1 MSKKKGNK
9 GRNPFQNKFGPQPNN
24 TRSDTTSGN
33 NPAKVSGDVGA
44 ASVAG
49 KVAAE
54 DDQVM
59 GELAVA
65 GEAEL
70 ERRREELKTLK
81 AELSEREQAIRKQAE
96 TLAASESQVETQRE
110 ALAKQEANLLAHERD
125 LRDREIKA
133 ANGFL
138 VQNRESLNQLHEAC
152 QDLEEQKAKLFVD
165 LQKMQMESR
174 EQIAEERQSLHQSTE
189 VRAQEIDEREAALI
203 AREQALQEQLDRR
216 KLELNSAKRL
226 REVLKSELEKEFQA
240 DLDAMQTK
248 LDREHEKGR
257 AVALML
263 DQRQSELDEFS
274 HLQDVLDG
282 KSPEALLEERDN
294 LKKKLREQVARVQTL
309 EELNDENDTDSLTEA
324 CERLQDENKTLKQKL
339 EEHKGREHSAKMVV
353 LERERWTQEK
363 RLLQEEK
370 KLIGAQVKDLES
382 RLGVLTDSQSA
393 EEAFPELCR
402 MDREHGFQ
410 TKAAVEPVTDLGQFT
425 QELKHRIA
433 ALNPDNPLYFR
444 DEDLQLFVGGLA
456 MSQLHVFQ
464 GISGTGKTSLAKAFA
479 KVMGGECQDIAVQA
493 GWRDRSDLLGHYNA
507 FEKRFYE
514 KDCLQALYRAAMPN
528 AQDRVNIVLLDEMN
542 LSRPEQYFADFL
554 SALEKEPGDRW
565 IPLME
570 SAPRNAPQE
579 LRQGREIEVPE
590 NLWFIGTANQD
601 ETTSELA
608 DKTHDRAFVL
618 ELPRHEGKFSINH
631 NYGNATFSFTSLKSA
646 FKRSQKSEAA
656 DVKGLLELVAASRL
670 TNVLED
676 RFGLG
681 WGNRFERQALR
692 FLPVVKM
699 AGGSFEQGLDHLLS
713 TRLFRPGK
721 IIGRY
726 DVDFEDLDQVEVA
739 LTELFESIGDKS
751 APSRCMNA
759 LEWDRRRLERG
770 V

>member
-1 MSKKKGNK
+1 
-9 GRNPFQNKFGPQPNN
+9 
-24 TRSDTTSGN
+24 
-33 NPAKVSGDVGA
+33 
-44 ASVAG
+44 
-49 KVAAE
+49 
-54 DDQVM
+54 
-59 GELAVA
+59 
-65 GEAEL
+65 
-70 ERRREELKTLK
+70 
-81 AELSEREQAIRKQAE
+81 
-96 TLAASESQVETQRE
+96 
-110 ALAKQEANLLAHERD
+110 
-125 LRDREIKA
+125 
-133 ANGFL
+133 
-138 VQNRESLNQLHEAC
+138 
-152 QDLEEQKAKLFVD
+152 
-165 LQKMQMESR
+165 
-174 EQIAEERQSLHQSTE
+174 
-189 VRAQEIDEREAALI
+189 
-203 AREQALQEQLDRR
+203 
-216 KLELNSAKRL
+216 
-226 REVLKSELEKEFQA
+226 
-240 DLDAMQTK
+240 
-248 LDREHEKGR
+248 
-257 AVALML
+257 
-263 DQRQSELDEFS
+263 
-274 HLQDVLDG
+274 
-282 KSPEALLEERDN
+282 
-294 LKKKLREQVARVQTL
+294 
-309 EELNDENDTDSLTEA
+309 
-324 CERLQDENKTLKQKL
+324 
-339 EEHKGREHSAKMVV
+339 
-353 LERERWTQEK
+353 
-363 RLLQEEK
+363 
-370 KLIGAQVKDLES
+370 
-382 RLGVLTDSQSA
+382 
-393 EEAFPELCR
+393 
-402 MDREHGFQ
+402 
-410 TKAAVEPVTDLGQFT
+410 
-425 QELKHRIA
+425 
-433 ALNPDNPLYFR
+433 
-444 DEDLQLFVGGLA
+444 
-456 MSQLHVFQ
+456 
-464 GISGTGKTSLAKAFA
+464 
-479 KVMGGECQDIAVQA
+479 
-493 GWRDRSDLLGHYNA
+493 
-507 FEKRFYE
+507 
-514 KDCLQALYRAAMPN
+514 
-528 AQDRVNIVLLDEMN
+528 VNIVLLDEMN